1 MIENNIHQI
10 WVGTSRIPTHI
21 KEYMDKMRNRHQGK
35 FNYFLWT
42 DDNLP
47 ELPDNLKRIY
57 DSYNEPAIRADLLRM
72 YVVYKFGGFYL
83 DADFDTLNGFTSDIL
98 PTDRWDGI
106 IVYNGSYQLSAL
118 ANSIFGFRKENPL
131 LKFMLD
137 NVVHKQQWIGPN
149 WWSQTVSK
157 YFNTNIEQMTVEDF
171 RRKLNESNLE
181 LGVWKDIEDN
191 CFRHEPLS
199 SWVHGSVWNKK
210 LTSGD
215 YD

>member
-1 MIENNIHQI
+1 MN
-10 WVGTSRIPTHI
+10 P
-21 KEYMDKMRNRHQGK
+21 KE
-35 FNYFLWT
+35 
-42 DDNLP
+42 
-47 ELPDNLKRIY
+47 LKI
-57 DSYNEPAIRADLLRM
+57 D
-72 YVVYKFGGFYL
+72 FYL

-199 SWVHGSVWNKK
+199 SWVHGSIWNKK